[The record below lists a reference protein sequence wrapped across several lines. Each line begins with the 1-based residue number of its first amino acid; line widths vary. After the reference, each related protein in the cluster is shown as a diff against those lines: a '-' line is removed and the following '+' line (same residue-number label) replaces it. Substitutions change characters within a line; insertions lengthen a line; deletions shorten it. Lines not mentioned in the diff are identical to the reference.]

1 MEPGHNE
8 PGSHDYVRHGAT
20 TLFAALEIVTG
31 KVTGL
36 CKDRHRHQEFLGF
49 LTHVAR
55 ACPGAGTAPGD
66 GQLRR
71 AQASRGP
78 PLAYQQTRVS
88 RSTSPRCRGHG

>member
-1 MEPGHNE
+1 MVTTSNTAT
-8 PGSHDYVRHGAT
+8 SHSAT

-36 CKDRHRHQEFLGF
+36 CEDRYRHHEFLGF

-55 ACPGAGTAPGD
+55 AYPGAGTTCGD

-71 AQASRGP
+71 VQAS
-78 PLAYQQTRVS
+78 
-88 RSTSPRCRGHG
+88 

>member
-8 PGSHDYVRHGAT
+8 RGSHDYVRHGAT

-31 KVTGL
+31 KVTGF
-36 CKDRHRHQEFLGF
+36 CKDWYRHHEFLGF

-55 ACPGAGTAPGD
+55 ACPGAGTTCGD

-71 AQASRGP
+71 VQAS
-78 PLAYQQTRVS
+78 
-88 RSTSPRCRGHG
+88 

>member
-20 TLFAALEIVTG
+20 TLFAALQIVTG

-36 CKDRHRHQEFLGF
+36 CKDRHCHHEFLGF

-55 ACPGAGTAPGD
+55 AYPGAGTTPGA

-71 AQASRGP
+71 VQASRGP
-78 PLAYQQTRVS
+78 QLA
-88 RSTSPRCRGHG
+88 

>member
-36 CKDRHRHQEFLGF
+36 CEDRYRHHEFLGF